1 MMDLNAYPLDS
12 VNPEENLARI
22 VLSPKDIDP
31 ITNYPKDSFISLRKE
46 ERGVSLLRLDMMG
59 RAGFVKSGLD
69 RESFYNKNQ
78 KKKHF
83 SFVGWMEGFA
93 KDIKCLA
100 PEMICFEI
108 NDSENN
114 PEHVNVTFRK
124 DGDVVKG
131 IVTDAEV
138 LDIMDEL
145 FHLLKYITL

>member
-1 MMDLNAYPLDS
+1 MDLNVYPLDS
-12 VNPEENLARI
+12 VNHEEKLARI
-22 VLSPKDIDP
+22 VLSPRDIDP

-46 ERGVSLLRLDMMG
+46 ERGVSFLRLDMMG

-78 KKKHF
+78 KKKRF

-93 KDIKCLA
+93 KEIKSLA
-100 PEMICFEI
+100 PEMIYFEI

-124 DGDVVKG
+124 DGDIVKG
-131 IVTDAEV
+131 IVTDAKV

-145 FHLLKYITL
+145 FHLLKYVTL